1 MSAYPAYSF
10 GSAAR
15 KLDERPAVPSSPIEV
30 IPGAGRLVQRR
41 ATSPIL
47 FLARVLIVGI
57 VIFALIG
64 VVRITLSSAAV
75 ACALETR
82 ELDRSISAARDA
94 GSDLEVAQSTLSNPT
109 RIKAEATELGM
120 ATPNDLTF
128 FDMSGDVV
136 VCDKAGNLL
145 LSESVGAVLQASE
158 A

>member
-15 KLDERPAVPSSPIEV
+15 RLDTTATPSSPIEV
-30 IPGAGRLVQRR
+30 VPGGGRLAQRK

-82 ELDRSISAARDA
+82 ELDKSISAARDV
-94 GSDLEVAQSTLSNPT
+94 GNDLEVVQSTLSNPT
-109 RIKAEATELGM
+109 RIKAEASELGM
-120 ATPNDLTF
+120 ATPDNLKF

-136 VCDKAGNLL
+136 VCDKGGNLL
-145 LSESVGAVLQASE
+145 LSESVAAVIESTE
-158 A
+158 S